1 MDPIEEL
8 LEFDRENVTA
18 AKAVE
23 ERIQQEGLAAG
34 HTINDVRL
42 YRVLM
47 PWVGTKR
54 WDGSAEGF
62 TFAEFETDKGLIG
75 IAEGA
80 NSDLDELRA
89 KVLGKNPFDTS
100 IRAEMGLAY
109 WDLSGKIADRPLG
122 RHLHE
127 LFALDTPLAARVPMS
142 AYTWYRFPDI
152 TGAQCTPG
160 GGAGRR
166 YSCRPTRLL
175 GRGAGAAFYA
185 RGRRLPY
192 RVDRRTCRWPF

>member
-8 LEFDRENVTA
+8 LEFDRENVAA

-23 ERIQQEGLAAG
+23 ERIQQEGMAAG
-34 HTINDVRL
+34 HTIRDVRV

-62 TFAEFETDKGLIG
+62 TFAEFETDKGLVG

-109 WDLSGKIADRPLG
+109 WDLSNNREAPIFKRKI
-122 RHLHE
+122 
-127 LFALDTPLAARVPMS
+127 FWVMS
-142 AYTWYRFPDI
+142 GWLPQTSR
-152 TGAQCTPG
+152 AQ
-160 GGAGRR
+160 
-166 YSCRPTRLL
+166 
-175 GRGAGAAFYA
+175 
-185 RGRRLPY
+185 
-192 RVDRRTCRWPF
+192 RT